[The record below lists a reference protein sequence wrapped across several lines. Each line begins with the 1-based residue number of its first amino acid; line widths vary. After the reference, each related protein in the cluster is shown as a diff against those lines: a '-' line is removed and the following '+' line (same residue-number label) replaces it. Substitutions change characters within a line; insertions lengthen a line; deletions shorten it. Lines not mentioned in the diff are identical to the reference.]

1 MHQNAGLEKLAVIVT
16 FVEKRSWGTEMC
28 IVSRSASQNNLYSLQ
43 QCRKSA
49 YDCSQLNYINN
60 AGCDQQYNNLLSHPA
75 CCVNTAKSKLLWI
88 CILASFYPINL
99 MLTLKL
105 SNSIYMMK
113 TITRAAELNA
123 NCYVSQKYIEV
134 NVLKCHPSSLYVLD
148 HQTHST
154 HCTEKSRPSPQFT
167 LLFNASVAHLKS
179 HVNSS
184 HGYQWVLCLIIPSPL
199 SQDERELYNHREIE
213 QLFWRMR

>member
-16 FVEKRSWGTEMC
+16 FVEKRWGTELC

-43 QCRKSA
+43 HCRKSA

-99 MLTLKL
+99 MLKLKL

-123 NCYVSQKYIEV
+123 NCYVSLKYIEV
-134 NVLKCHPSSLYVLD
+134 NVLKCHPSSLYALD
-148 HQTHST
+148 HQTHIT
-154 HCTEKSRPSPQFT
+154 HCTEKKQTESTF
-167 LLFNASVAHLKS
+167 H
-179 HVNSS
+179 
-184 HGYQWVLCLIIPSPL
+184 II
-199 SQDERELYNHREIE
+199 
-213 QLFWRMR
+213 F